1 MALHLKKREVQESYL
16 MFPVL
21 TDKHVGGMEM
31 LIGVVVHSHTGS
43 TLDFADR
50 IAHRLREKG
59 HSVELT
65 QLKTDG
71 EVRPRQEDV
80 RIVNLPDCSRF
91 DAVLVG
97 GPVWVFNA
105 SPVIV
110 TCIKSLGGV
119 SGKKLLPFVT
129 QGLPFELMGGT
140 AAIETMRRAAEE
152 VGAIVMP
159 GMIAPKLFRRHTRLK
174 DKLAEQISE
183 WFVD

>member
-1 MALHLKKREVQESYL
+1 MSKVKKEESGLYL

-50 IAHRLREKG
+50 IADKLRKKG

-71 EVRPRQEDV
+71 QVRPRQKEV

-97 GPVWVFNA
+97 GPVWAFDA

-110 TCIKSLGGV
+110 TGIKSLKGV

-129 QGLPFELMGGT
+129 QSFPFESMGGT
-140 AAIETMRRAAEE
+140 SAIETMRKAAEE

-159 GMIAPKLFRRHTRLK
+159 GIIAPKLFRRHTRLK
-174 DKLAEQISE
+174 ERLAEQISD